1 MTATKGIDIYA
12 KNQELADSE
21 LVEKY
26 TPLVKKIAWHL
37 MGKLPDSVQ
46 IDDLIQAGLIGLL
59 DAARK
64 FEADKGAVFE
74 TYASIRIRGSMLDE
88 VRNNDWAPRSVYRN
102 SRRVSEAISV
112 LETKLKRDAK
122 DSEIAVELGVSIEE
136 YHSYLVD
143 SVSTRVFS
151 FDELVQDTGVNIE
164 FSDDSQSS
172 PEEELVEEKFQE
184 ALANAIN
191 NLPEREKIVLSLYYN
206 EELNLKEIGEI
217 LDLSESRVS
226 QIHSQ
231 AASRLRARLKEWSFL

>member
-1 MTATKGIDIYA
+1 MTTSKGVNIYA
-12 KNQELADSE
+12 DNQKLADSE
-21 LVEKY
+21 LVDKY

-88 VRNNDWAPRSVYRN
+88 VRANDWAPRSVYRN
-102 SRRVSEAISV
+102 SRRVTEAINTV
-112 LETKLKRDAK
+112 EMRVKRDAK
-122 DSEIAVELGVSIEE
+122 DSEIALELGVSIEE
-136 YHSYLVD
+136 YHSYLTD
-143 SVSTRVFS
+143 TVSTRIFS
-151 FDELVQDTGVNIE
+151 FEELVQDSGINIE
-164 FSDDSQSS
+164 FSDETQMS
-172 PEEELVEEKFQE
+172 PESELIEEKFQE
-184 ALANAIN
+184 ALALAIN
-191 NLPEREKIVLSLYYN
+191 NLPEREKLILSLYYN

-217 LDLSESRVS
+217 MDLSESRVS

-231 AASRLRARLKEWSFL
+231 AASRLRVRLKDWSFL